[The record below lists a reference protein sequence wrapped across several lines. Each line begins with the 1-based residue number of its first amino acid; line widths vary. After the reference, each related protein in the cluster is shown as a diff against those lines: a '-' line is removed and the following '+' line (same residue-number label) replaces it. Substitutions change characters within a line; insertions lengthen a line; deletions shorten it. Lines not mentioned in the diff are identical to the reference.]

1 MPFRTAMASALGCR
15 PAPPGALQMR
25 DRGVPAFGM
34 AGGFRR
40 SALVAL
46 QVVPITGEPRG
57 LWMHFGRTRTDQ
69 DGSGQV
75 IAIPN
80 GRGIRPAQLLET
92 WLVQAG
98 ISEGLVFRR
107 LKGGAATDGPMSGSD
122 GGTGGA
128 GTHSCG
134 WI

>member
-1 MPFRTAMASALGCR
+1 
-15 PAPPGALQMR
+15 
-25 DRGVPAFGM
+25 M
-34 AGGFRR
+34 AGAFSR

-46 QVVPITGEPRG
+46 QVSPIAGEPRG

-69 DGSGQV
+69 DGSGQI
-75 IAIPN
+75 IAIPD

-98 ISEGLVFRR
+98 IGEGLVFRR
-107 LKGGAATDGPMSGSD
+107 LKGGAATDGFMSGSG

-128 GTHSCG
+128 ATRSCG